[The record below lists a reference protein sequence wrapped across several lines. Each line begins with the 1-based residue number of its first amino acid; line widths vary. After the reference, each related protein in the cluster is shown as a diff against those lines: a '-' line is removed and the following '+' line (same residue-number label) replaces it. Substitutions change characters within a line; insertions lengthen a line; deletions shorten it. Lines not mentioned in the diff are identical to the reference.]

1 MPRPIDAAP
10 PEQASSNASGEA
22 QLPDPMPLPDPE
34 GAPSLSVPGFPP
46 LDLPDAAGDGIDL
59 AVAEHPDLPDF
70 FGI

>member
-22 QLPDPMPLPDPE
+22 QLPNPMPLPDPE
-34 GAPSLSVPGFPP
+34 GAPSLSVPTFPP
-46 LDLPDAAGDGIDL
+46 LDPPPEADVGIDM

-70 FGI
+70 FI